1 MHYVAQMKQSN
12 ISTILPLKY
21 QQEYLQFMNMY
32 YIIENRKNE
41 YDEYE
46 ENGNDAT
53 GNRLKNSIK
62 LTRTVGITDKKI

>member
-1 MHYVAQMKQSN
+1 MYAQMKQSN

>member
-1 MHYVAQMKQSN
+1 MYAQMKQSN
-12 ISTILPLKY
+12 ISTILALKY

-62 LTRTVGITDKKI
+62 LTRTVGITDR